1 LVSALVELYPLAT
14 EILHVPNCRV
24 KVPGVI
30 VNLRIFASTVM
41 AVDHLVAPDAHET
54 RVTPADITA
63 SVLVEL
69 PRGRLDFVIDEGDG
83 YVVVGEGV
91 EGEVRHYDLLLARRM
106 PRTLL
111 PLRGQWRAAWE

>member
-1 LVSALVELYPLAT
+1 
-14 EILHVPNCRV
+14 
-24 KVPGVI
+24 
-30 VNLRIFASTVM
+30 VNLGIFAAAVM
-41 AVDHLVAPDAHET
+41 PIDHLVAPDAHET
-54 RVTPADITA
+54 RVTPADIAA

-83 YVVVGEGV
+83 YVVVSEGV
-91 EGEVRHYDLLLARRM
+91 EGEVRHYDLLLARRR